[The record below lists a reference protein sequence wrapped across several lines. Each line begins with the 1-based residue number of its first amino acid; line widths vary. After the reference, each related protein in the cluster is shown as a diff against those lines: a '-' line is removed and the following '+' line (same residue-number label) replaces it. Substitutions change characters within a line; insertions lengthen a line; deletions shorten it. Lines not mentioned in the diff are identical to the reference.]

1 MMFEPAPWY
10 LSSAW
15 LLPALLLGLGVLV
28 ITALSWP
35 IGWAARRR
43 YGAKLAFAGHDLK
56 AYRLV
61 RGFSALVVLVL
72 IGWAVA
78 IGRSEEHTSELQSLM
93 RISSAVFCLKK
104 KKSPTQ
110 ETQTHHKTNKKQTH
124 R

>member
-56 AYRLV
+56 AYRQV

-72 IGWAVA
+72 LGWAVA
-78 IGRSEEHTSELQSLM
+78 IGVLMSDINLPPSSDERSGGKACVDTFGTRVGRDL
-93 RISSAVFCLKK
+93 
-104 KKSPTQ
+104 
-110 ETQTHHKTNKKQTH
+110 
-124 R
+124 

>member
-1 MMFEPAPWY
+1 MAAEVVVGEVVRQIFGFVSPFMMFEPAPWY

-61 RGFSALVVLVL
+61 HGFSALVVLVL

-78 IGRSEEHTSELQSLM
+78 IGVMMSDMNLLSGSLEIG
-93 RISSAVFCLKK
+93 RANV
-104 KKSPTQ
+104 
-110 ETQTHHKTNKKQTH
+110 
-124 R
+124 

>member
-72 IGWAVA
+72 IGVSVA
-78 IGRSEEHTSELQSLM
+78 LGVML
-93 RISSAVFCLKK
+93 SSMNLLSVSPAWLFCLLHCLGR
-104 KKSPTQ
+104 T
-110 ETQTHHKTNKKQTH
+110 
-124 R
+124 RL